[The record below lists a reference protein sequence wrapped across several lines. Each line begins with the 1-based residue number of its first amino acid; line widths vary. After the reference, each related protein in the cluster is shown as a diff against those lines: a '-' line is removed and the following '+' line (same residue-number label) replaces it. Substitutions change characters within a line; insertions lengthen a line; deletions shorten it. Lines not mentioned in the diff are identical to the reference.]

1 MLEVD
6 VLLKVKLI
14 HKSVRHFFS
23 PDSLA
28 VKTTLLLD
36 LWPVNRMHLH
46 PPWSKVPGLSPG
58 TLIMH
63 VYNWWQ
69 HGQTGRFVARS

>member
-1 MLEVD
+1 MQHFFTKEAEILEVD

-28 VKTTLLLD
+28 VKTICYLIF
-36 LWPVNRMHLH
+36 
-46 PPWSKVPGLSPG
+46 GL
-58 TLIMH
+58 
-63 VYNWWQ
+63 
-69 HGQTGRFVARS
+69 